1 MSLSVIIPATNIYVR
16 LETLVRMVNEGLDQ
30 NYEIIIVLDNVPKE
44 EERKLLNFF
53 VGRNLV
59 VVRGNFGSPGIA
71 RNAGIHL
78 CSRKWVTFWDSDDF
92 PQPHLIHRVL
102 RDMSSQKEV
111 DIVVGN
117 FEFVNESGELQR
129 KHTPNNLVTF
139 GVNPGIWRFL
149 FRRNFITEFRF
160 PAQRMGED
168 LSYLAEI
175 LATHPRIAFVQQ
187 SIYGYVMNGGD
198 SITSTLERKEI
209 EQSLDEIEWNLLNLS
224 TKNRKKTM
232 DSKMSNLLALRVM
245 VSRLKYSRSFGKR
258 LTIVT
263 SIFHPKLILKIGA
276 RVYVSVILR
285 LFLKPRI

>member
-16 LETLVRMVNEGLDQ
+16 LETLVRMVREGLNQ

-44 EERKLLNFF
+44 EERKLLKFF
-53 VGRNLV
+53 VGQNLV

-71 RNAGIHL
+71 RNAGIQL

-92 PQPHLIHRVL
+92 PQPHLTNRVL
-102 RDMSSQKEV
+102 RDMSSQEEV
-111 DIVVGN
+111 DIIVGN
-117 FEFVNESGELQR
+117 FEFVNESGELIR
-129 KHTPNNLVTF
+129 KRTPNNLVTF

-149 FRRNFITEFRF
+149 FRRDFTTEVRF

-168 LSYLAEI
+168 LCYLAEI
-175 LATHPRIAFVQQ
+175 LSTHPKIAFVQQ
-187 SIYGYVMNGGD
+187 CIYGYVMNGGD

-209 EQSLDEIEWNLLNLS
+209 EQSLDEIERNLLNLS

-258 LTIVT
+258 MTIVT

-285 LFLKPRI
+285 LFLKPKI